1 MKSPHHTED
10 TEYDVSIVVDINK
23 SKWQSNWAMK
33 EFLSWGTGS
42 LGRILTRK
50 LPS

>member
-10 TEYDVSIVVDINK
+10 TEYDVSIAVDINK
-23 SKWQSNWAMK
+23 SKWQSNRAMK
-33 EFLSWGTGS
+33 AFSSWGTGS
-42 LGRILTRK
+42 HGRILNRK